1 MILPRYLING
11 GAATLSQILSRE
23 REREMGNEWDT
34 FYERCDA
41 FLMFKRLRLFDQVDL
56 ILENDDVLEFH
67 YLYGGQML

>member
-11 GAATLSQILSRE
+11 GGSNAQSDIEQ